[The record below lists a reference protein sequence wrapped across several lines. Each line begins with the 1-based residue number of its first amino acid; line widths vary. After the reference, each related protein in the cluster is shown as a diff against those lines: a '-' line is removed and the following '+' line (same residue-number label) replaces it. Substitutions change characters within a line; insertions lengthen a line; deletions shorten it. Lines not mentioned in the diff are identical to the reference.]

1 MCERDASTM
10 TVVSVSCQF
19 CLHFGREEKIGAKRK
34 VTANITYFRRPFRAD
49 TYSRHLLSQHS
60 THWQTYRELTKEQKT
75 VFFENDA
82 PVVHRN
88 TLKSHFGGSQA
99 AVHYFANK
107 DIVDIIIGE
116 MLFHPDDSNDDV
128 TKERALAI
136 FENVIGQEEDEQD
149 SDLQTDSYRM
159 NIKNPAQFQ
168 RVVDYVSAGASFRM
182 ASRIVQMTRD
192 RTGLA
197 SIGRASEGKVTSYL
211 RIACALNLQKISE
224 VTWTFGIAMED
235 MSTHMSTSYLDIRIR
250 LFTGGAV
257 HNFHLLAIPMFSRH
271 TGEQIFLHAAKALD
285 VICPQW
291 RDIIMSISTDGER
304 KMTGRVQGFAT
315 LFEQVA
321 KPGFFRLWCGLHQ
334 LDIVLQAFYKA
345 IMNEEFYSLLTG
357 LISYLRRQQNLINDM
372 KTKAKKVADTR
383 WESMS
388 NVASWFTKHRQSV
401 QAYLNEKTP
410 SCAPPTEWWVFIIF
424 VGKVSC
430 EASYTFRSLEGL
442 TTLVSQQREGLLQLH
457 STFVSWYKATG
468 PLSEEASHVVD
479 LQTSVLSED
488 KKFSIKFDDV
498 NAVLEDL
505 GHYVITAIDEVG
517 LEAMTPIVKNIAACS
532 VELIAKIAAI
542 VCERDSPRND
552 ASDFMPP
559 VLPHQLVKVR
569 GRGFANVVRLQF
581 DRLSACWSL
590 QHVELIELDFQD
602 LCSAY
607 DTPISI
613 DQCDAKTA
621 FEQGCGYAL
630 ERFKHLKTFC
640 GGLAT
645 AFPGTSTVKSDFS
658 VVKWRRMIAGWVSQT
673 FLLKAFCMPSGLQC
687 CNPCPFNNT

>member
-1 MCERDASTM
+1 MTMAPKRVTAFNEGHVLAYGLTVCERDASTM

-34 VTANITYFRRPFRAD
+34 ATANITYFRRPFRAD
-49 TYSRHLLSQHS
+49 TYSRHMLSQHS
-60 THWQTYRELTKEQKT
+60 THWQTYCELTKEQKT
-75 VFFENDA
+75 VFFENEA

-107 DIVDIIIGE
+107 GIVDIIIGE
-116 MLFHPDDSNDDV
+116 MLFHPDNSNDDV

-136 FENVIGQEEDEQD
+136 FEDVIGQEEDERD

-159 NIKNPAQFQ
+159 IIKNPAQFQ
-168 RVVDYVSAGASFRM
+168 LVVDYVSAGASFRM

-197 SIGRASEGKVTSYL
+197 SIGLASEGKVTSYV

-224 VTWTFGIAMED
+224 VMASAWTFSIAMD

-271 TGEQIFLHAAKALD
+271 TGEEIFLHAVKALD
-285 VICPQW
+285 VICPRW
-291 RDIIMSISTDGER
+291 RDIIISISTDGER
-304 KMTGRVQGFAT
+304 KMTGRVQGVAT
-315 LFEQVA
+315 RFEQVA

-334 LDIVLQAFYKA
+334 LDIVLQAFFKA
-345 IMNEEFYSLLTG
+345 IMNEEFYTLLTG

-388 NVASWFTKHRQSV
+388 NVASWFRKHRQSV
-401 QAYLNEKTP
+401 QAYLNEKKP
-410 SCAPPTEWWVFIIF
+410 PCAPSTEWWVFIIF

-442 TTLVSQQREGLLQLH
+442 TTLVSQQLEGLLQLH
-457 STFVSWYKATG
+457 ATYVSWFQATG
-468 PLSEEASHVVD
+468 PLSEEASTAVD
-479 LQTSVLSED
+479 LETSVLSED
-488 KKFSIKFDDV
+488 KKYAIKFDDV

-505 GHYVITAIDEVG
+505 GNYVIAAIDEVG
-517 LEAMTPIVKNIAACS
+517 LEAMTPIVKNIATCC

-542 VCERDSPRND
+542 VCERDSRND
-552 ASDFMPP
+552 AADFMPP
-559 VLPHQLVKVR
+559 VLPHQLVKLR
-569 GRGFANVVRLQF
+569 GREFSNVVRLQF
-581 DRLSACWSL
+581 DRLSACWTP

-607 DTPISI
+607 ERVPALKQVI
-613 DQCDAKTA
+613 DQCDAKTT
-621 FEQGCGYAL
+621 FEQGWAMLWKGS
-630 ERFKHLKTFC
+630 
-640 GGLAT
+640 
-645 AFPGTSTVKSDFS
+645 ST
-658 VVKWRRMIAGWVSQT
+658 
-673 FLLKAFCMPSGLQC
+673 
-687 CNPCPFNNT
+687 